1 MYIYIQYIFQSEN
14 KCLASSVDITGDT
27 RFLTGTIIF
36 CARSTTVPPR
46 VIIIQRQPRQES
58 MLYDPV
64 FRATATDYGYIG
76 RSFAAVIQGFL
87 PRFLANRRF
96 SAVPGV
102 DRQPD
107 SMFILAIKFCYRAWS
122 PSSPS
127 VRVISFFP
135 EKYNEDNIL
144 VVLFLCNGL
153 CYFTEEIP
161 CDDLKKFVVENR
173 FN

>member
-1 MYIYIQYIFQSEN
+1 MVTHIYIQYIFQSEN

-96 SAVPGV
+96 SAIPGV
-102 DRQPD
+102 DRPPD
-107 SMFILAIKFCYRAWS
+107 STFISAAIKFCYRAFLSFRSWRALVFS
-122 PSSPS
+122 NIERNIRRWYSRGSRTVARYFMVKKNS
-127 VRVISFFP
+127 VW
-135 EKYNEDNIL
+135 
-144 VVLFLCNGL
+144 LFW
-153 CYFTEEIP
+153 
-161 CDDLKKFVVENR
+161 
-173 FN
+173 